1 MSSCIELRKSL
12 MTLLQNGRHYFDWNA
27 SALLC
32 ENSRKSLISN
42 IDLIGNYSISKFDK
56 DFIYY
61 EITFNSTPKNFI
73 NIMSDKN
80 FNFDTQKKVWV
91 LK

>member
-1 MSSCIELRKSL
+1 M
-12 MTLLQNGRHYFDWNA
+12 
-27 SALLC
+27 
-32 ENSRKSLISN
+32 
-42 IDLIGNYSISKFDK
+42 IGNYSITKFDK
-56 DFIYY
+56 DFIFY

-73 NIMSDKN
+73 NIMSNKN